1 MHVGKLIKKVVRH
14 KGMTVVRFA
23 DKLSYSRANVYK
35 IFEKKSI
42 DTDLLMRISSILEF
56 DFFKEISETIC
67 CIQSVDMKTDWIRNK
82 ADEK

>member
-56 DFFKEISETIC
+56 DFFKEISETIH
-67 CIQSVDMKTDWIRNK
+67 CI
-82 ADEK
+82 EK

>member
-1 MHVGKLIKKVVRH
+1 
-14 KGMTVVRFA
+14 MTVVRFA

-56 DFFKEISETIC
+56 DFFKEISETIH
-67 CIQSVDMKTDWIRNK
+67 CIQSVDMQTDWIRNK